1 MPGGT
6 PAERRRC
13 RRGHDRDVMTAAAA
27 LDLLRLLRSAGT
39 EVWVDGGWGVDA
51 LLGEQTRPHADLDVV
66 VPVADVPLL
75 RQLLADGGF
84 AVLRDWLPTALA
96 VRHPDGREVDLH
108 PVTPTADGGGD
119 QELFAPDP
127 PFHYGPPV
135 TGHLGGEQVL
145 CVSAETQLRAHVG
158 YEPQPEDRAD
168 VHAIAERFGL
178 PLPQGY

>member
-1 MPGGT
+1 
-6 PAERRRC
+6 
-13 RRGHDRDVMTAAAA
+13 MTASTA
-27 LDLLRLLRSAGT
+27 LDLLRLFERAGI

-66 VPVADVPLL
+66 VLVADVP
-75 RQLLADGGF
+75 RARELLAEAGF
-84 AVLRDWLPTALA
+84 AILREWLPTALA

-127 PFHYGPPV
+127 PFHYGPPS
-135 TGHLGGEQVL
+135 TGHLDGVEVA
-145 CVSAETQLRAHVG
+145 CVSAESQLRAHQG

-168 VHAIAERFGL
+168 VLALATRFGL
-178 PLPQGY
+178 PLPEAYGTQP

>member
-1 MPGGT
+1 MP
-6 PAERRRC
+6 AS
-13 RRGHDRDVMTAAAA
+13 TA
-27 LDLLRLLRSAGT
+27 LELLRLFERAGI

-66 VPVADVPLL
+66 VPVDDVPRA
-75 RQLLADGGF
+75 RQLLSDAGF
-84 AVLRDWLPTALA
+84 AVLREWLPTALA

-127 PFHYGPPV
+127 PFHYGPPA
-135 TGHLGGEQVL
+135 TGHLDGVEVS
-145 CVSAETQLRAHVG
+145 CVSAESQLRAHQG

-168 VHAIAERFGL
+168 VLALATRFGL
-178 PLPQGY
+178 PLPDGYGAPS